1 MLKIKS
7 RIFNKFLISIVC
19 IIIISSISLTVYSQG
34 LKPDVLIWGSASL
47 GSRGYVAIEAF
58 SSTVNRLTDLQN
70 SSISTAGGAEN
81 MALLSQGEIHLGQAM
96 SSDLSNAYN
105 GNAPYNEKI
114 EFAQLFSYTSAT
126 LPIVTLMD
134 SDIKTVEDL
143 KGKRLQVGPASG
155 GAVPVMRAVLEA
167 YGILDEVEFV
177 YQSWA
182 DAPDTLR
189 LGQVDA
195 SAVWHTA
202 GKIAHTGFQKLA
214 LTNEFRLLDMDI
226 DVLKK
231 VSEKNAGIVTGTT
244 YKETFDF
251 YTKDVNS
258 PALSAIVMCN
268 PKLDEETIYK
278 IVKTIFD
285 NEEEVISIDEQSLY
299 GFGLETA
306 LEYVVPT
313 YPIHPG
319 AARYYKEAGVWRNN
333 LVIYEY

>member
-7 RIFNKFLISIVC
+7 RIFNKFLISVLC
-19 IIIISSISLTVYSQG
+19 ILIISSFSLSVYSQE

-81 MALLSQGEIHLGQAM
+81 MALLDQGEIHLGQGM

-105 GNAPYNEKI
+105 GLAPYNKKI
-114 EFAQLFSYTSAT
+114 EFAQLFSYTIAT
-126 LPIVTLMD
+126 LPIVTMMN
-134 SDIKTVEDL
+134 SDIQTVEDL
-143 KGKRLQVGPASG
+143 KGKKLQVGPASG

-177 YQSWA
+177 YQNWA
-182 DAPDTLR
+182 DAPDSLR

-214 LTNEFRLLDMDI
+214 LTDEFRLVEMDKGM
-226 DVLKK
+226 LEK
-231 VSEKNAGIVTGTT
+231 VSEKNEGIVVGTT
-244 YKETFDF
+244 FKETFDF
-251 YTKDVNS
+251 YTKDVYS
-258 PALSAIVMCN
+258 PALSAIVMCD
-268 PKLDEETIYK
+268 PDLGEETVYN

-299 GFGLETA
+299 GFGLSTA

-319 AARYYKEAGVWRNN
+319 AARYYKEVGVWKNN
-333 LVIYEY
+333 LTIHE